1 MKLLITIFLW
11 RFCCRFNIINGRR
24 FRFLLIIYCG
34 LNYLISILISFVVH
48 HKETVKCSIVCLK
61 SLAYNWL
68 WIAILRKVKFSRQ
81 KWYKSFFVPFPLVV
95 VAAVVVVVV
104 VISKNLHY
112 CAAPASGPRDTT
124 FNSHHHWSDTSLC
137 QSNTHVISRIKNK
150 QILKFS
156 EEKNLRKKLHLSIL
170 HLNIR
175 GTCLQ
180 ILFCFKSIAKI
191 SFLWIYFECKCST
204 FDFYIFHF
212 NGHGFFPVICSL
224 DHCQLQST
232 SKNAQ

>member
-11 RFCCRFNIINGRR
+11 RFCCRFNTINGRR
-24 FRFLLIIYCG
+24 FRFLLIICCG

-95 VAAVVVVVV
+95 VAVVVVV
-104 VISKNLHY
+104 VISKNLHH
-112 CAAPASGPRDTT
+112 CAAPASGPQVTT

-156 EEKNLRKKLHLSIL
+156 EEKNLRKSCIFPSHIWSW
-170 HLNIR
+170 R
-175 GTCLQ
+175 DTCLQ
-180 ILFCFKSIAKI
+180 IIFCFK
-191 SFLWIYFECKCST
+191 C
-204 FDFYIFHF
+204 
-212 NGHGFFPVICSL
+212 
-224 DHCQLQST
+224 
-232 SKNAQ
+232 